1 MKRVERGR
9 RDERGEKL
17 KELDWTLVARRVGT
31 HLQTLRNRK
40 GAEGGKKTENGN
52 KYSTGKESQ
61 RGESRK

>member
-17 KELDWTLVARRVGT
+17 KELDWTLVVRRVGT

-40 GAEGGKKTENGN
+40 GQRIGKV
-52 KYSTGKESQ
+52 
-61 RGESRK
+61 RGEEDGKWKQI